1 MVRLPHGIG
10 VDVKMS
16 ILSFSIFTD
25 LDKICLEV
33 SLELDKIIKEKYD
46 KLESDMKKLTEFS

>member
-1 MVRLPHGIG
+1 
-10 VDVKMS
+10 MS
-16 ILSFSIFTD
+16 ISNTFSIFTD

-46 KLESDMKKLTEFS
+46 KLESDMKKLMEFS

>member
-1 MVRLPHGIG
+1 
-10 VDVKMS
+10 MS

-46 KLESDMKKLTEFS
+46 KLESDIKKLVEDF